1 MRSTYF
7 AFFLL
12 FLLAVS
18 CKPKIE
24 EQAPTAGEIDPTRF
38 VMIGGAET
46 SGFMDDAL
54 FYEGQVN
61 SLAAI
66 IAKQLEKV
74 GGSAFYQPL
83 IAPNSVGVNVKGQ
96 SKFILNFK
104 TDCKGVS
111 ALSPL
116 RSATSGDLSI
126 WNDQLYQS
134 SKPFGNF
141 GIPGFFMSEA
151 NNTSY
156 STQNNYFK
164 RMASSPSASV
174 MGDVMATNATF
185 FSLFTGMEELLDH
198 AKSGAKNQTLL
209 SPAQFES
216 MYAPIVDQLVSNGAN
231 GVLATLPDPTVMP
244 FFTTI
249 PYNGLNLDEESAETL
264 NQIYNPIG
272 ISFSVGPNPFVINDP
287 SAGAFGVRLMQE
299 GEMILL
305 SVPLDSVKCYKMG
318 SVFPLRDEFV
328 LTLAEI
334 ATIKTNTNAYNQ
346 VIVAQAAA
354 KGLALADVR
363 PFYNSLVSGI
373 TYNGIQMSAKFVSGG
388 AYSLDGINLNPRG
401 NAMLANVFIKS
412 MNEFYKAKI
421 PFANPISYRG
431 NIFP

>member
-1 MRSTYF
+1 
-7 AFFLL
+7 
-12 FLLAVS
+12 
-18 CKPKIE
+18 
-24 EQAPTAGEIDPTRF
+24 
-38 VMIGGAET
+38 
-46 SGFMDDAL
+46 MDDAL

-151 NNTSY
+151 NNTTY

-216 MYAPIVDQLVSNGAN
+216 MYAPIVDQLVSNGAK

-299 GEMILL
+299 GEMMGWYGLPQHLIL
-305 SVPLDSVKCYKMG
+305 
-318 SVFPLRDEFV
+318 
-328 LTLAEI
+328 
-334 ATIKTNTNAYNQ
+334 
-346 VIVAQAAA
+346 VI
-354 KGLALADVR
+354 R
-363 PFYNSLVSGI
+363 
-373 TYNGIQMSAKFVSGG
+373 
-388 AYSLDGINLNPRG
+388 
-401 NAMLANVFIKS
+401 
-412 MNEFYKAKI
+412 
-421 PFANPISYRG
+421 
-431 NIFP
+431 